1 MNRQFKDQ
9 EAVEQELIKAV
20 VKIEDKLQYM
30 KEKGAL
36 EKLRKI
42 EPGTES
48 DLELVKMK
56 HPKSIAKM
64 FQEKK
69 MMK

>member
-1 MNRQFKDQ
+1 M
-9 EAVEQELIKAV
+9 IKAV